1 MRAGLLDPDSDEAAL
16 LGNIVTRALGMEQVT
31 IDITVENLVAGDT
44 YLLCSDGLSD
54 LVADH
59 EMLAIVQQSD
69 GLEQA
74 CVQLID
80 LANLRGGIDNI
91 TAALARAGD

>member
-1 MRAGLLDPDSDEAAL
+1 
-16 LGNIVTRALGMEQVT
+16 
-31 IDITVENLVAGDT
+31 
-44 YLLCSDGLSD
+44 
-54 LVADH
+54 
-59 EMLAIVQQSD
+59 MLAIVQQSD

-91 TAALARAGD
+91 TAALARAGN